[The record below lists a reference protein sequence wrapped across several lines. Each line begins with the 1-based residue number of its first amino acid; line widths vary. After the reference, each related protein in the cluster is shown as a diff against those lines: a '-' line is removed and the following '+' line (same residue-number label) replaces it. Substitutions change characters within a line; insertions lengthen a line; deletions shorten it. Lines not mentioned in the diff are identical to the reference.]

1 MTLDFVRE
9 HLDKWLKYAKPP
21 HNVDACACYHTAH
34 GLAIM
39 ATDIAWELGDCKLS
53 IAIDRLW
60 DDTYR
65 ELFLQAYRE
74 ELAQQ

>member
-1 MTLDFVRE
+1 MTIAIVKKQMERL
-9 HLDKWLKYAKPP
+9 LKYAHTPGFT
-21 HNVDACACYHTAH
+21 VESCYNMAY
-34 GLAIM
+34 GSIM
-39 ATDIAWELGDCKLS
+39 MASNIAMELDDFKLS
-53 IAIDRLW
+53 MAIDHLW

>member
-1 MTLDFVRE
+1 MTIEIVKKE
-9 HLDKWLKYAKPP
+9 LDKLLGYSRSPGFLAE
-21 HNVDACACYHTAH
+21 NCYHMAY
-34 GLAIM
+34 GSIM
-39 ATDIAWELGDCKLS
+39 MASNIALELGDCQLS

-65 ELFLQAYRE
+65 ELFLKAYRE